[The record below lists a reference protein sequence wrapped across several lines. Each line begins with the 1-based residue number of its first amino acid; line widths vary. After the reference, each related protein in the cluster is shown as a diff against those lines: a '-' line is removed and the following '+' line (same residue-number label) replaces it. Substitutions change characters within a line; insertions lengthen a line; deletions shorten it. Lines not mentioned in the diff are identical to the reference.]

1 MKKII
6 LAILDGMGLR
16 EETYG
21 NAVKNAKTKALDKL
35 IKEFPHSKLDA
46 SGEAVGLPK
55 GQMGNSEV
63 GHITIGTGRIIDQPL
78 QKINKALEDGSFYT
92 NKNIVEAKDRDE
104 ENLISN
110 EVLQASA
117 IEEKILPTAEFAM
130 KKVYNECGHFK
141 FEYAEL
147 PQELV
152 NLTEEELEAYYK
164 DWEIEEFSPSK
175 IILTKEINS
184 LCDEHFIIKLGEKYV
199 QVFHL
204 EPDGN
209 LVVYETT
216 DISREYLPEEDIKKL
231 EEGIYVFGEG
241 KLNSVLE
248 DFE

>member
-1 MKKII
+1 MKKIVFYGI
-6 LAILDGMGLR
+6 LIFIFSIGVGF
-16 EETYG
+16 
-21 NAVKNAKTKALDKL
+21 V
-35 IKEFPHSKLDA
+35 FSKLWVNQKLSDA
-46 SGEAVGLPK
+46 NLKVVGDELHFLNESK
-55 GQMGNSEV
+55 
-63 GHITIGTGRIIDQPL
+63 
-78 QKINKALEDGSFYT
+78 
-92 NKNIVEAKDRDE
+92 KNIVEAKDRDE

-231 EEGIYVFGEG
+231 EEGIYVFGKG

>member
-1 MKKII
+1 MKKIVFYGI
-6 LAILDGMGLR
+6 LIFIFSIGVGF
-16 EETYG
+16 
-21 NAVKNAKTKALDKL
+21 V
-35 IKEFPHSKLDA
+35 FSKLWVNQKLSDA
-46 SGEAVGLPK
+46 NLKVVGDELHFL
-55 GQMGNSEV
+55 NES
-63 GHITIGTGRIIDQPL
+63 
-78 QKINKALEDGSFYT
+78 
-92 NKNIVEAKDRDE
+92 NKNIVEAKDRE
-104 ENLISN
+104 ENSISN
-110 EVLQASA
+110 EVLEASA
-117 IEEKILPTAEFAM
+117 IEEKVLPTAEFAM

-147 PQELV
+147 PQELI

-241 KLNSVLE
+241 KLNSILE

>member
-1 MKKII
+1 MKKIVFYGI
-6 LAILDGMGLR
+6 LIFIFSIGIGF
-16 EETYG
+16 
-21 NAVKNAKTKALDKL
+21 V
-35 IKEFPHSKLDA
+35 FSKLWVNQKLSDA
-46 SGEAVGLPK
+46 NLKVVGDELHFL
-55 GQMGNSEV
+55 NES
-63 GHITIGTGRIIDQPL
+63 
-78 QKINKALEDGSFYT
+78 

-231 EEGIYVFGEG
+231 EEGIYVFGKG

>member
-1 MKKII
+1 MKKIVFYGI
-6 LAILDGMGLR
+6 LIFIFSIGVGF
-16 EETYG
+16 
-21 NAVKNAKTKALDKL
+21 V
-35 IKEFPHSKLDA
+35 FSKLWVNQKLSDA
-46 SGEAVGLPK
+46 NLKVVGDELHFL
-55 GQMGNSEV
+55 NES
-63 GHITIGTGRIIDQPL
+63 
-78 QKINKALEDGSFYT
+78 

-209 LVVYETT
+209 LVVYGTT

>member
-1 MKKII
+1 MKKIVFYGI
-6 LAILDGMGLR
+6 LIFIFSIGVGF
-16 EETYG
+16 
-21 NAVKNAKTKALDKL
+21 V
-35 IKEFPHSKLDA
+35 FSKLWVNQKLSDA
-46 SGEAVGLPK
+46 NLKVVGDELHFL
-55 GQMGNSEV
+55 NES
-63 GHITIGTGRIIDQPL
+63 
-78 QKINKALEDGSFYT
+78 

-147 PQELV
+147 PQELI

-204 EPDGN
+204 ELDGN

>member
-1 MKKII
+1 MKKIVFYGI
-6 LAILDGMGLR
+6 LIFIFSIGVGF
-16 EETYG
+16 
-21 NAVKNAKTKALDKL
+21 V
-35 IKEFPHSKLDA
+35 FSKLWVNQKLSDA
-46 SGEAVGLPK
+46 NLKVVGDELHFL
-55 GQMGNSEV
+55 NES
-63 GHITIGTGRIIDQPL
+63 
-78 QKINKALEDGSFYT
+78 
-92 NKNIVEAKDRDE
+92 NKNILEAKDRE
-104 ENLISN
+104 ENSISN
-110 EVLQASA
+110 EVLEASA
-117 IEEKILPTAEFAM
+117 IEEKVLPTAEFAM

-147 PQELV
+147 PQELI

>member
-1 MKKII
+1 MKKIVFYGI
-6 LAILDGMGLR
+6 LIFIFSIGVGF
-16 EETYG
+16 
-21 NAVKNAKTKALDKL
+21 V
-35 IKEFPHSKLDA
+35 FSKLWVNQNLSDA
-46 SGEAVGLPK
+46 NLKVVGDELHFL
-55 GQMGNSEV
+55 NES
-63 GHITIGTGRIIDQPL
+63 
-78 QKINKALEDGSFYT
+78 

-147 PQELV
+147 PQELI

>member
-1 MKKII
+1 MRLIMNSNKIMMI
-6 LAILDGMGLR
+6 IVAALLIVSTVYSIYAIFNNDDDIEEEEDTNTMLSEVIEDECTEEYQEMQNTTPVAWSTEKLSANAILILKKYYIQC
-16 EETYG
+16 E
-21 NAVKNAKTKALDKL
+21 
-35 IKEFPHSKLDA
+35 H
-46 SGEAVGLPK
+46 
-55 GQMGNSEV
+55 
-63 GHITIGTGRIIDQPL
+63 TI
-78 QKINKALEDGSFYT
+78 
-92 NKNIVEAKDRDE
+92 
-104 ENLISN
+104 N
-110 EVLQASA
+110 EYV
-117 IEEKILPTAEFAM
+117 
-130 KKVYNECGHFK
+130 
-141 FEYAEL
+141 EL

>member
-1 MKKII
+1 MKKIVFYGI
-6 LAILDGMGLR
+6 LIFIFSIGVGF
-16 EETYG
+16 
-21 NAVKNAKTKALDKL
+21 V
-35 IKEFPHSKLDA
+35 FSKLWVNQKLSDA
-46 SGEAVGLPK
+46 NLKVVGDELHFL
-55 GQMGNSEV
+55 NES
-63 GHITIGTGRIIDQPL
+63 
-78 QKINKALEDGSFYT
+78 
-92 NKNIVEAKDRDE
+92 NKNIVEAKDRE
-104 ENLISN
+104 ENSISN
-110 EVLQASA
+110 EVLEASA
-117 IEEKILPTAEFAM
+117 IEEKVLPTAEFAM

-147 PQELV
+147 PQELI

-231 EEGIYVFGEG
+231 EEGIYVFGKG

>member
-1 MKKII
+1 MKKIVFYGI
-6 LAILDGMGLR
+6 LIFIFSIGVGF
-16 EETYG
+16 
-21 NAVKNAKTKALDKL
+21 V
-35 IKEFPHSKLDA
+35 FSKLWVNQKLSDA
-46 SGEAVGLPK
+46 NLKVVGDELHFL
-55 GQMGNSEV
+55 NES
-63 GHITIGTGRIIDQPL
+63 
-78 QKINKALEDGSFYT
+78 

-184 LCDEHFIIKLGEKYV
+184 LCDEHFIIKLGEKYI

>member
-1 MKKII
+1 MKKIVFYGI
-6 LAILDGMGLR
+6 LIFIFSIGVGF
-16 EETYG
+16 
-21 NAVKNAKTKALDKL
+21 V
-35 IKEFPHSKLDA
+35 FSKLWVNQKLSDA
-46 SGEAVGLPK
+46 NLKVVGDELHFL
-55 GQMGNSEV
+55 NES
-63 GHITIGTGRIIDQPL
+63 
-78 QKINKALEDGSFYT
+78 
-92 NKNIVEAKDRDE
+92 NKNMLEAKDRE
-104 ENLISN
+104 ENSISN
-110 EVLQASA
+110 EVLEASA
-117 IEEKILPTAEFAM
+117 IEEKVLPTAEFAM

-147 PQELV
+147 PQELI

-231 EEGIYVFGEG
+231 EEGIYVFGKG

>member
-1 MKKII
+1 MKKIVFYGI
-6 LAILDGMGLR
+6 LIFIFSIGVGF
-16 EETYG
+16 
-21 NAVKNAKTKALDKL
+21 V
-35 IKEFPHSKLDA
+35 FSKLWVNQKLSDA
-46 SGEAVGLPK
+46 NLKVVGDELHFL
-55 GQMGNSEV
+55 NES
-63 GHITIGTGRIIDQPL
+63 
-78 QKINKALEDGSFYT
+78 

-204 EPDGN
+204 ELDGN

>member
-1 MKKII
+1 MKKIVFYGI
-6 LAILDGMGLR
+6 LIFIFSIGIGF
-16 EETYG
+16 
-21 NAVKNAKTKALDKL
+21 V
-35 IKEFPHSKLDA
+35 FSKLWVNQKLSDA
-46 SGEAVGLPK
+46 NLKVVGDELHFL
-55 GQMGNSEV
+55 NES
-63 GHITIGTGRIIDQPL
+63 
-78 QKINKALEDGSFYT
+78 

-147 PQELV
+147 PQELI

>member
-1 MKKII
+1 MKKIVFYGI
-6 LAILDGMGLR
+6 LIFIFSIGVGF
-16 EETYG
+16 
-21 NAVKNAKTKALDKL
+21 V
-35 IKEFPHSKLDA
+35 FSKLWVNQKLSDA
-46 SGEAVGLPK
+46 NLKVVGDELHFL
-55 GQMGNSEV
+55 NES
-63 GHITIGTGRIIDQPL
+63 
-78 QKINKALEDGSFYT
+78 
-92 NKNIVEAKDRDE
+92 NKNILEAKDRDE

-147 PQELV
+147 PQELI

>member
-1 MKKII
+1 MKKIVFYGI
-6 LAILDGMGLR
+6 LIFIFSIGIGF
-16 EETYG
+16 
-21 NAVKNAKTKALDKL
+21 V
-35 IKEFPHSKLDA
+35 FSKLWVNQKLSDA
-46 SGEAVGLPK
+46 NLKVVGDELHFL
-55 GQMGNSEV
+55 NES
-63 GHITIGTGRIIDQPL
+63 
-78 QKINKALEDGSFYT
+78 

>member
-1 MKKII
+1 MKKIVFYGI
-6 LAILDGMGLR
+6 LIFIFSIGVGF
-16 EETYG
+16 
-21 NAVKNAKTKALDKL
+21 V
-35 IKEFPHSKLDA
+35 FSKLWVNQKLSDA
-46 SGEAVGLPK
+46 NLKVVGDELHFL
-55 GQMGNSEV
+55 NES
-63 GHITIGTGRIIDQPL
+63 
-78 QKINKALEDGSFYT
+78 

-241 KLNSVLE
+241 KLNSILE

>member
-1 MKKII
+1 MKKIVFYGI
-6 LAILDGMGLR
+6 LIFIFSIGVGF
-16 EETYG
+16 
-21 NAVKNAKTKALDKL
+21 V
-35 IKEFPHSKLDA
+35 FSKLWVNQNLSDA
-46 SGEAVGLPK
+46 NLKVVGDELHFL
-55 GQMGNSEV
+55 NES
-63 GHITIGTGRIIDQPL
+63 
-78 QKINKALEDGSFYT
+78 

>member
-6 LAILDGMGLR
+6 FYGILIFIFSIGVGF
-16 EETYG
+16 
-21 NAVKNAKTKALDKL
+21 V
-35 IKEFPHSKLDA
+35 FSKLWVNQKL
-46 SGEAVGLPK
+46 SEANLKVVGD
-55 GQMGNSEV
+55 E
-63 GHITIGTGRIIDQPL
+63 L
-78 QKINKALEDGSFYT
+78 QFLNES
-92 NKNIVEAKDRDE
+92 NKNILERE
-104 ENLISN
+104 ENISN
-110 EVLQASA
+110 EILEASSV
-117 IEEKILPTAEFAM
+117 EEKILPTAEFAM

-152 NLTEEELEAYYK
+152 NLTEEELKDYYK
-164 DWEIEEFSPSK
+164 DWEIEEFSQARV
-175 IILTKEINS
+175 ILAKEINS

-204 EPDGN
+204 EADGN
-209 LVVYETT
+209 LVLYETT

-231 EEGIYVFGEG
+231 EEGVYVFGEG

>member
-1 MKKII
+1 MKKIVFYGI
-6 LAILDGMGLR
+6 LIFIFSIGVGF
-16 EETYG
+16 
-21 NAVKNAKTKALDKL
+21 V
-35 IKEFPHSKLDA
+35 FSKLWVNQKLSDA
-46 SGEAVGLPK
+46 NLKVVGDELHFL
-55 GQMGNSEV
+55 NES
-63 GHITIGTGRIIDQPL
+63 
-78 QKINKALEDGSFYT
+78 
-92 NKNIVEAKDRDE
+92 NKNILEAKDRE
-104 ENLISN
+104 ENSISN
-110 EVLQASA
+110 EVLEASA
-117 IEEKILPTAEFAM
+117 IEEKVLPTAEFAM

-147 PQELV
+147 PQELI

-248 DFE
+248 DFV

>member
-1 MKKII
+1 MKKIVFYGI
-6 LAILDGMGLR
+6 LIFIFSIGVGF
-16 EETYG
+16 
-21 NAVKNAKTKALDKL
+21 V
-35 IKEFPHSKLDA
+35 FSKLWVNQKLSDA
-46 SGEAVGLPK
+46 NLKVVGDELHFL
-55 GQMGNSEV
+55 NES
-63 GHITIGTGRIIDQPL
+63 
-78 QKINKALEDGSFYT
+78 
-92 NKNIVEAKDRDE
+92 NKNILEAKDRE
-104 ENLISN
+104 ENSISN
-110 EVLQASA
+110 EVLEASA
-117 IEEKILPTAEFAM
+117 IEEKVLPTAEFAM

-147 PQELV
+147 PQELI

-164 DWEIEEFSPSK
+164 DWETEEFSPSK

>member
-1 MKKII
+1 MKKIVFYGI
-6 LAILDGMGLR
+6 LIFIFSIGVGF
-16 EETYG
+16 
-21 NAVKNAKTKALDKL
+21 V
-35 IKEFPHSKLDA
+35 FSKLWVNQKLSDA
-46 SGEAVGLPK
+46 NLKVVGDELHFL
-55 GQMGNSEV
+55 NES
-63 GHITIGTGRIIDQPL
+63 
-78 QKINKALEDGSFYT
+78 
-92 NKNIVEAKDRDE
+92 NKNILEAKDRE
-104 ENLISN
+104 ENSISN
-110 EVLQASA
+110 EVLEASA
-117 IEEKILPTAEFAM
+117 IEEKVLPTAEFAM

-147 PQELV
+147 PQELI

-231 EEGIYVFGEG
+231 EEGIYVFGKG

>member
-1 MKKII
+1 MKKIVFYGI
-6 LAILDGMGLR
+6 LIFIFSIGIGF
-16 EETYG
+16 
-21 NAVKNAKTKALDKL
+21 V
-35 IKEFPHSKLDA
+35 FSKLWVNQKLSD
-46 SGEAVGLPK
+46 GNLKVVGDELHFL
-55 GQMGNSEV
+55 NES
-63 GHITIGTGRIIDQPL
+63 
-78 QKINKALEDGSFYT
+78 

-204 EPDGN
+204 ELDGN

>member
-1 MKKII
+1 MKKIVFYGI
-6 LAILDGMGLR
+6 LIFIFSIGVGF
-16 EETYG
+16 
-21 NAVKNAKTKALDKL
+21 V
-35 IKEFPHSKLDA
+35 FSKLWVNQKLSDA
-46 SGEAVGLPK
+46 NLKVVGDELHFL
-55 GQMGNSEV
+55 NES
-63 GHITIGTGRIIDQPL
+63 
-78 QKINKALEDGSFYT
+78 

>member
-1 MKKII
+1 MKKIVFYGI
-6 LAILDGMGLR
+6 LIFIFSIGVGF
-16 EETYG
+16 
-21 NAVKNAKTKALDKL
+21 V
-35 IKEFPHSKLDA
+35 FSKLWVNQKLSDA
-46 SGEAVGLPK
+46 NLKVVGDELHFL
-55 GQMGNSEV
+55 NES
-63 GHITIGTGRIIDQPL
+63 
-78 QKINKALEDGSFYT
+78 
-92 NKNIVEAKDRDE
+92 NKNILEAKDRE
-104 ENLISN
+104 ENSISN
-110 EVLQASA
+110 EVLEASA
-117 IEEKILPTAEFAM
+117 IEEKVLPTAEFAM

-147 PQELV
+147 PQELI

-216 DISREYLPEEDIKKL
+216 DISREYLPEEGKKKL
-231 EEGIYVFGEG
+231 EEGIYVFGKG

>member
-1 MKKII
+1 MKKIVFYGI
-6 LAILDGMGLR
+6 LIFIFSIGVGF
-16 EETYG
+16 
-21 NAVKNAKTKALDKL
+21 V
-35 IKEFPHSKLDA
+35 FSKLWVNQKLSDA
-46 SGEAVGLPK
+46 NLKVVGDELHFL
-55 GQMGNSEV
+55 NES
-63 GHITIGTGRIIDQPL
+63 
-78 QKINKALEDGSFYT
+78 

-147 PQELV
+147 PQELI

>member
-1 MKKII
+1 MKKIVFYGI
-6 LAILDGMGLR
+6 LIFIFSMGV
-16 EETYG
+16 G
-21 NAVKNAKTKALDKL
+21 FV
-35 IKEFPHSKLDA
+35 FSKLWVNQKLSDA
-46 SGEAVGLPK
+46 NLKVVGDELHFL
-55 GQMGNSEV
+55 NES
-63 GHITIGTGRIIDQPL
+63 
-78 QKINKALEDGSFYT
+78 
-92 NKNIVEAKDRDE
+92 NKNIVEAKDRE
-104 ENLISN
+104 ENSISN

-117 IEEKILPTAEFAM
+117 IEEKVLPTAEFAM

-152 NLTEEELEAYYK
+152 NLTEEEVEDYYK

-241 KLNSVLE
+241 KLNSILE

>member
-1 MKKII
+1 MKKIVFYGI
-6 LAILDGMGLR
+6 LIFIFSIGVGF
-16 EETYG
+16 
-21 NAVKNAKTKALDKL
+21 V
-35 IKEFPHSKLDA
+35 FSKLWVNQKLSDA
-46 SGEAVGLPK
+46 NLKVVGDELHFL
-55 GQMGNSEV
+55 NES
-63 GHITIGTGRIIDQPL
+63 
-78 QKINKALEDGSFYT
+78 

-241 KLNSVLE
+241 MLNSVLE

>member
-1 MKKII
+1 MKKIVFYGI
-6 LAILDGMGLR
+6 LIFIFSIGIGF
-16 EETYG
+16 
-21 NAVKNAKTKALDKL
+21 V
-35 IKEFPHSKLDA
+35 FSKLWVNQKLSDA
-46 SGEAVGLPK
+46 NLKVVGDELHFL
-55 GQMGNSEV
+55 NES
-63 GHITIGTGRIIDQPL
+63 
-78 QKINKALEDGSFYT
+78 

-204 EPDGN
+204 ELDGN

>member
-1 MKKII
+1 MKKIVFYGI
-6 LAILDGMGLR
+6 LIFIFSIGVGF
-16 EETYG
+16 
-21 NAVKNAKTKALDKL
+21 V
-35 IKEFPHSKLDA
+35 FSKLWVNQKLSDA
-46 SGEAVGLPK
+46 NLKVVGDELHFL
-55 GQMGNSEV
+55 NES
-63 GHITIGTGRIIDQPL
+63 
-78 QKINKALEDGSFYT
+78 

-130 KKVYNECGHFK
+130 KNVYNECGHFK

>member
-1 MKKII
+1 MKKIVFYGI
-6 LAILDGMGLR
+6 LIFIFSIGIGF
-16 EETYG
+16 
-21 NAVKNAKTKALDKL
+21 V
-35 IKEFPHSKLDA
+35 FSKLWVNQKLSDA
-46 SGEAVGLPK
+46 NLKVVGDELHFL
-55 GQMGNSEV
+55 NES
-63 GHITIGTGRIIDQPL
+63 
-78 QKINKALEDGSFYT
+78 

-104 ENLISN
+104 ENIISN

-204 EPDGN
+204 ELDGN

-231 EEGIYVFGEG
+231 EEGIYVFGKG

>member
-1 MKKII
+1 MKKIVFYGI
-6 LAILDGMGLR
+6 LIFIFSIGVGF
-16 EETYG
+16 
-21 NAVKNAKTKALDKL
+21 V
-35 IKEFPHSKLDA
+35 FSKLWVNQKLSDA
-46 SGEAVGLPK
+46 NLKVVGDELHFL
-55 GQMGNSEV
+55 NES
-63 GHITIGTGRIIDQPL
+63 
-78 QKINKALEDGSFYT
+78 
-92 NKNIVEAKDRDE
+92 NKNILEAKDRE
-104 ENLISN
+104 ENSISN
-110 EVLQASA
+110 EVLEASA
-117 IEEKILPTAEFAM
+117 IEEKVLPTAEFAM

-152 NLTEEELEAYYK
+152 NLTEEEVEDYYK

>member
-1 MKKII
+1 MKKIVFYGI
-6 LAILDGMGLR
+6 LIFIFSIGVGF
-16 EETYG
+16 
-21 NAVKNAKTKALDKL
+21 V
-35 IKEFPHSKLDA
+35 FSKLWVNQKLSDA
-46 SGEAVGLPK
+46 NLKVVGDELHFL
-55 GQMGNSEV
+55 NES
-63 GHITIGTGRIIDQPL
+63 
-78 QKINKALEDGSFYT
+78 

-147 PQELV
+147 PQELI

-175 IILTKEINS
+175 IILAKEINS

>member
-1 MKKII
+1 MKKIVFYGI
-6 LAILDGMGLR
+6 LIFIFSIGVGF
-16 EETYG
+16 
-21 NAVKNAKTKALDKL
+21 V
-35 IKEFPHSKLDA
+35 FSKLWVNQKLSDA
-46 SGEAVGLPK
+46 NLKVVGDELHFL
-55 GQMGNSEV
+55 NES
-63 GHITIGTGRIIDQPL
+63 
-78 QKINKALEDGSFYT
+78 

-147 PQELV
+147 PQELI
-152 NLTEEELEAYYK
+152 NLTEEELESYYK

-231 EEGIYVFGEG
+231 EEGIYVFGKG

>member
-1 MKKII
+1 MKKIVFYGI
-6 LAILDGMGLR
+6 LIFIFSIGVGF
-16 EETYG
+16 
-21 NAVKNAKTKALDKL
+21 V
-35 IKEFPHSKLDA
+35 FSKLWVNQKLSDA
-46 SGEAVGLPK
+46 NLKVVGDELHFL
-55 GQMGNSEV
+55 NES
-63 GHITIGTGRIIDQPL
+63 
-78 QKINKALEDGSFYT
+78 

-152 NLTEEELEAYYK
+152 NLTEEELGAYYK
-164 DWEIEEFSPSK
+164 GWEIEEFSPSK

-204 EPDGN
+204 ELDGN